1 MKQTLFLNGVY
12 EVVLKEILEAQKG
25 HPDRTC
31 FLQPYSSGRI
41 VLLDE
46 AKPSVEDPVTVY
58 ISTTTIL
65 SSVQYTAKIVGWEC
79 KQEMSEERI
88 VAVSNLIAEYQPEEG
103 RIYFESPKGKP
114 MINLISVQGMEK
126 LQSPFSVSLLRKLD
140 GTALKPR
147 TMPGGWAY
155 VTPLQ
160 SVAEPSMAIPREDL
174 DREFETAIAR
184 SMTEDREKRLKRLSH
199 APVLPEKVQTVSQS
213 FRRNPDVVVE
223 VLSRAKGICESC
235 GKPAPFLRARDGRPF
250 LEIHHVV
257 TLANGGTDTVE
268 NAIALCPNC
277 HRKKHHGVPDA
288 D

>member
-1 MKQTLFLNGVY
+1 MKQALFLNGVY

-25 HPDRTC
+25 HPDRIC

-46 AKPSVEDPVTVY
+46 ANPSVEDPITMY
-58 ISTTTIL
+58 LSTTKNL
-65 SSVQYTAKIVGWEC
+65 DRVLFTADIVGWEC

-88 VAVSNLIAEYQPEEG
+88 TEVGNLIAEYQPEEG
-103 RIYFESPKGKP
+103 RIYFEGPKGKP
-114 MINLISVQGMEK
+114 MINLISVQGMKK
-126 LQSPFSVSLLRKLD
+126 LQSPFSVTLLRKLD

-147 TMPGGWAY
+147 TTSGGWAY
-155 VTPLQ
+155 VTPLPAG
-160 SVAEPSMAIPREDL
+160 AEPFMAIPRDDL
-174 DREFETAIAR
+174 DKEFETAIAQ
-184 SMTEDREKRLKRLSH
+184 SMAEDREKRLKRLSH
-199 APVLPEKVQTVSQS
+199 APVLPEKVQTVSQG